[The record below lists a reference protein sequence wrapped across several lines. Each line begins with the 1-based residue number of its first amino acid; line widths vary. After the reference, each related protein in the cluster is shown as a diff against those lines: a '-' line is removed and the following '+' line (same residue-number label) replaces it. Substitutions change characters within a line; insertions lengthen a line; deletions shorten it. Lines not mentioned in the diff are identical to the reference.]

1 MIEEAG
7 MFAGPAIAA
16 LVLIRGEPWTVYAI
30 FACGQLLAAAL
41 IVGGDDPS
49 PGQAA
54 DRSAAPDRGSSSP
67 LRAALAGL
75 RELRRTGR
83 AALMLGYLSVA
94 WCVAGGLELLAVVL
108 ALDVLG
114 SDESGPGLLLA
125 AAGLGGILGA
135 IVSAFIA
142 GRRRLAP
149 VIAGAMLLAG
159 IPLLPAGASPGLVA
173 AGLLFMLAA
182 TGRSLLDVA
191 ARTLLQQS
199 VRVAVMARVFG
210 LHEAMLLM
218 AQALGVLLV
227 PVVVAAFGPG
237 GAFLVAG
244 SLLPLV
250 LLLTWRSL
258 QRLDAAVTPA
268 PALRLLGG
276 TSIFRSLPP
285 PELEQL
291 ARSMDRV
298 QVEPGDVV
306 IRQGQLGDRF
316 YLIESGRVGVVVD
329 GLPRPPRGPGEFFGE
344 IALLKNVPRSAS
356 VTAEVP
362 TVLYSLGRAEFLAAL
377 TGSNAALE
385 AAAAA
390 ADRRLAGGSRRVPRD
405 P

>member
-1 MIEEAG
+1 M
-7 MFAGPAIAA
+7 
-16 LVLIRGEPWTVYAI
+16 
-30 FACGQLLAAAL
+30 
-41 IVGGDDPS
+41 
-49 PGQAA
+49 
-54 DRSAAPDRGSSSP
+54 
-67 LRAALAGL
+67 
-75 RELRRTGR
+75 
-83 AALMLGYLSVA
+83 
-94 WCVAGGLELLAVVL
+94 
-108 ALDVLG
+108 
-114 SDESGPGLLLA
+114 
-125 AAGLGGILGA
+125 
-135 IVSAFIA
+135 
-142 GRRRLAP
+142 
-149 VIAGAMLLAG
+149 
-159 IPLLPAGASPGLVA
+159 
-173 AGLLFMLAA
+173 
-182 TGRSLLDVA
+182 
-191 ARTLLQQS
+191 
-199 VRVAVMARVFG
+199 
-210 LHEAMLLM
+210 
-218 AQALGVLLV
+218 
-227 PVVVAAFGPG
+227 VVAAFGPG

-316 YLIESGRVGVVVD
+316 YLIGSGRVGVVVD

-390 ADRRLAGGSRRVPRD
+390 ADRRLAGGPRRVHRD